1 MAPPPTLSADDF
13 YFDSMGTTED
23 IVRYCP
29 GGYHP
34 VTIGD
39 ILSNGDTVHG
49 THGSYRVM
57 HKLGFGSYATVWLGQ
72 RVESAAGGQIDA
84 SSGGFV
90 SLKVTIASE
99 SDKEVEMLELASGA
113 GNAASE
119 GKGGEGLSHV
129 LTLLDKFE
137 HRGPNGVHSVIVT
150 DVVAPLLSFHI
161 SRRLPRWRKVAAY
174 GLAKAMAQLHAAGV
188 VHGDLHLGN
197 VGVAMPQLAEQDPSD
212 VMQDLDAYELTV
224 VLPVDPANQ
233 TPSLPPYVVK
243 PCDLATY
250 HDKIAGEAEPQTKLF
265 DFGNAHR
272 AGTLPIA
279 FQCAPEACSPE
290 VAFARVVEKVRNPPA
305 EPPSDI
311 WALGA
316 SIYEIVTGSSLF
328 HGVGINGIPQCAA
341 AMSATLP
348 PSWKTWWESTP
359 RPPPNPDAWWTEHWV
374 RLRVG
379 CASDEDAEALARLL
393 RKILVLEPEKR
404 PSAAEIVGDEWFR
417 DAA

>member
-1 MAPPPTLSADDF
+1 MAPPPTLSPDDF

-39 ILSNGDTVHG
+39 IFC
-49 THGSYRVM
+49 GSDDNAHSSKGAYRVM

-84 SSGGFV
+84 ASGGFV

-99 SDKEVEMLELASGA
+99 SDKEPEMLELASGL
-113 GNAASE
+113 GKQASRARP
-119 GKGGEGLSHV
+119 SHV
-129 LTLLDKFE
+129 LTLLDRFQ
-137 HRGPNGVHSVIVT
+137 HQGPNGVHSVIVT

-174 GLAKAMAQLHAAGV
+174 GLAKAVAQLHAAGV

-197 VGVAMPQLAEQDPSD
+197 VGVAMPQLSKQDPSD
-212 VMQDLDAYELTV
+212 VMQDLDAHELTV

-233 TPSLPPYVVK
+233 THSLPPYVVK

-250 HDKIAGEAEPQTKLF
+250 YDRIAGGAEPQTKLF
-265 DFGNAHR
+265 DFGNAHK
-272 AGTLPIA
+272 AGTLPTA

-290 VAFARVVEKVRNPPA
+290 VAFARVVEKVRNPPV

-328 HGVGINGIPQCAA
+328 HGVGVNGLPQCAA

-359 RPPPNPDAWWTEHWV
+359 RPPQNPDAWWTEHRA

-393 RKILVLEPEKR
+393 RKILVLEPEMR
-404 PSAAEIVGDEWFR
+404 PPAAEIVGDEWFR
-417 DAA
+417 DVE

>member
-39 ILSNGDTVHG
+39 ILC
-49 THGSYRVM
+49 GSDDGAHSSKGAYRVM

-72 RVESAAGGQIDA
+72 RVESAAG
-84 SSGGFV
+84 FV

-99 SDKEVEMLELASGA
+99 SDKEAEMLELASGV
-113 GNAASE
+113 GKQAS
-119 GKGGEGLSHV
+119 GGGEGPSHV

-161 SRRLPRWRKVAAY
+161 SRRLPRWRKVSAY
-174 GLAKAMAQLHAAGV
+174 GLAKAVAQLHGAGV

-243 PCDLATY
+243 PCDLAAY
-250 HDKIAGEAEPQTKLF
+250 HDKIAREAEPQTKLF
-265 DFGNAHR
+265 DFGNAHK

-290 VAFARVVEKVRNPPA
+290 VAFARVVEKVRNPPV

-316 SIYEIVTGSSLF
+316 SIYEIVTGTSLF
-328 HGVGINGIPQCAA
+328 RGVGVNGLPQCAA

-348 PSWKTWWESTP
+348 PSWKTWWDSMP
-359 RPPPNPDAWWTEHWV
+359 RPPPNPDAWWTEHRA

-379 CASDEDAEALARLL
+379 CASDEDAEAPARLL
-393 RKILVLEPEKR
+393 REILVLEPEKR

-417 DAA
+417 EVE